1 MNKSENMLHA
11 LFSAANTPET
21 SSDQLYF
28 LARHE
33 SEIIRGAVALNPS
46 MPDNALDLLRNDKS
60 SNVAECY
67 TLRENFKSSARRLRI
82 LSPPL
87 YLLEATNEH
96 SYNSDCVAKRQ
107 DWERRYCRRIFHH
120 P

>member
-67 TLRENFKSSARRLRI
+67 TLRENFKKQCAPTAHPI
-82 LSPPL
+82 PTALSIRG
-87 YLLEATNEH
+87 N
-96 SYNSDCVAKRQ
+96 Q
-107 DWERRYCRRIFHH
+107 
-120 P
+120 